1 MIQPNQRIKQWCESL
16 IKGNKKDGHRIETRY
31 SMAILYSG
39 GSVDNISGN
48 VISLRCFTALAL
60 IYPKQTSD

>member
-16 IKGNKKDGHRIETRY
+16 IKGNKQDGHRIEKRY

-39 GSVDNISGN
+39 GSVGN